1 MEKQPGKNAQLW
13 KTVEI
18 FARVARRQTVG
29 GQIWCQGARQPQLSS
44 LFSPSIRSSTLFI
57 IGSDHQTRR
66 ALAVISRFCARINTG
81 GHKPPPQTLE
91 ILGFLRWCCSGE
103 FSNRSAIYFCAWVR
117 GWETSKE
124 FDYSI
129 MCLSQKG
136 AGAWAAYARGIAT
149 RLNLLSLR
157 GWCHFSPLCHSS
169 LILIPQYVHLLQCFN
184 GYCEMHKHSHWI
196 KPQVTVQCGLRISQ
210 LLTHVSITSSV
221 NYS

>member
-1 MEKQPGKNAQLW
+1 MAKYDVRERGSRSTPLFLPLFDPLHYSSAALIIKHAVPSLW
-13 KTVEI
+13 
-18 FARVARRQTVG
+18 
-29 GQIWCQGARQPQLSS
+29 
-44 LFSPSIRSSTLFI
+44 SPVSVPEST
-57 IGSDHQTRR
+57 QEAT
-66 ALAVISRFCARINTG
+66 N
-81 GHKPPPQTLE
+81 PQTLE

-136 AGAWAAYARGIAT
+136 AGAWAAYARGIAA

-169 LILIPQYVHLLQCFN
+169 FILIPQYVHLLQCFN
-184 GYCEMHKHSHWI
+184 GHCEMHKHSHWI
-196 KPQVTVQCGLRISQ
+196 KPQITVQCGLRISQ
-210 LLTHVSITSSV
+210 LLTHVTRQWITVSINDNVIMINVFIITYQKGTSLMMKF
-221 NYS
+221 

>member
-1 MEKQPGKNAQLW
+1 MENSGNICQSSQKADSRWPNMMSGSEAAAALLSFLSLYSILYIIHHRLW
-13 KTVEI
+13 SSNTPCPRCDLS
-18 FARVARRQTVG
+18 FLRQNQHG
-29 GQIWCQGARQPQLSS
+29 RPQ
-44 LFSPSIRSSTLFI
+44 T
-57 IGSDHQTRR
+57 
-66 ALAVISRFCARINTG
+66 
-81 GHKPPPQTLE
+81 PPQTLE